1 MVLAVLKHEDAV
13 ILQQPFFEDKVGN
26 GGQFFQGVGWVGKD
40 KVKLLMATLEK
51 TKHIGTEGNTTIVA
65 QFLYAIADETVVVS
79 IHLHTNHLLTAAR
92 QQLERDAA
100 CAREKVERD
109 GFVQIYILCQHIE
122 DVLLGKVGGRP
133 RLERARDVE
142 MPSFVFACDNA
153 HSGIGMKTGN
163 ETEDTAQRPFRNN
176 VCMS

>member
-40 KVKLLMATLEK
+40 KVKLLMATLDK
-51 TKHIGTEGNTTIVA
+51 TEHIGTEGNTTIVA
-65 QFLYAIADETVVVS
+65 QFLHAIADETVVVS

-122 DVLLGKVGGRP
+122 DVLLGKVRRGAS
-133 RLERARDVE
+133 LEGARDVE
-142 MPSFVFACDNA
+142 MTTFVFSCNDSHLLNFK
-153 HSGIGMKTGN
+153 S
-163 ETEDTAQRPFRNN
+163 
-176 VCMS
+176 